1 MVPRDIR
8 SPLVFVGKNGR
19 AANWKWWHR
28 EVWQPAVTLAGLAQ
42 RAPYACRHMFAYFS
56 LCAGVPIEDLARD
69 MGHASIELT
78 HSTYGHWARD
88 HGRRAAR
95 LREKFDPAAD
105 VSQAGTMMEP

>member
-19 AANWKWWHR
+19 AVNWKWWHR

-42 RAPYACRHMFAYFS
+42 RAPYACRHTFAYFS